1 MIPITHV
8 GLRAMT
14 GIKQQ
19 QQQKVTS
26 TTHKRFNNT
35 PENNESVPTVYPSL
49 NRLRAKADNLI
60 GQYKDGLEGKA
71 TLMELKYQSGML
83 KKTKKKQNVFSSYQ
97 SGQQIETSGGTVFV
111 PCKLRRRSII
121 NCVTVS
127 VLVTQSAYF
136 NSHCTTTTV
145 PNPPRSTGTPEP
157 ATEPPSGYQ
166 SSKQVNNLISGHCTT
181 ISVPKKTSIDTDD
194 ETSNCTAVLI
204 PTTPAGQ
211 RSTKCQE

>member
-83 KKTKKKQNVFSSYQ
+83 KKKKKSSAPTNQASRSRPAAGQSSY
-97 SGQQIETSGGTVFV
+97 
-111 PCKLRRRSII
+111 
-121 NCVTVS
+121 
-127 VLVTQSAYF
+127 
-136 NSHCTTTTV
+136 
-145 PNPPRSTGTPEP
+145 P
-157 ATEPPSGYQ
+157 A
-166 SSKQVNNLISGHCTT
+166 NF
-181 ISVPKKTSIDTDD
+181 D
-194 ETSNCTAVLI
+194 ED
-204 PTTPAGQ
+204 
-211 RSTKCQE
+211 R

>member
-83 KKTKKKQNVFSSYQ
+83 KKKKSLQLLPIRPADRDQRRDS
-97 SGQQIETSGGTVFV
+97 
-111 PCKLRRRSII
+111 LR
-121 NCVTVS
+121 T
-127 VLVTQSAYF
+127 LQT
-136 NSHCTTTTV
+136 
-145 PNPPRSTGTPEP
+145 
-157 ATEPPSGYQ
+157 
-166 SSKQVNNLISGHCTT
+166 
-181 ISVPKKTSIDTDD
+181 
-194 ETSNCTAVLI
+194 
-204 PTTPAGQ
+204 
-211 RSTKCQE
+211 STKIDN